1 MAASGRWPAE
11 IRAAKLGAA
20 AKMASSSAKSAA
32 IAEITADDQRAP
44 IPALMQLAWGHLKG
58 LEGYPELQDIYD
70 LGQTSMP
77 DVIGRLC
84 ARAYSADGTSVPP
97 ALRFARAVKLTAA
110 LAGRSWDKDVDIP
123 NDGDACMLSYVEG
136 GQGTEIE
143 RVPASDLYADISQL
157 ARCKR
162 IGANLL
168 AFSACATSPPTAG
181 VSWSPA
187 GSMPS

>member
-1 MAASGRWPAE
+1 MAASGRWPAD

-97 ALRFARAVKLTAA
+97 ALRFARAVKLTTA

-187 GSMPS
+187 GSTP